1 MNNNDTDN
9 PSVTVLAEAG
19 GVALVRVEG
28 NVRSETRQ
36 PYNVAGKLTHTLAA
50 APAKLTIV
58 NLCCQTTL
66 QYDHLAFTTCRYDLH
81 ARTCVN
87 TTPRGGSLTAPPQL
101 FAHFYDRLE
110 AIQSISETL
119 SDAVVFVLD
128 LPDEIHDP
136 VRRAHA
142 CDLSALSTAKGPR
155 FIVFLQ
161 EEKDRVEVKADKM
174 GVLRTKRLRG
184 GDGYSHE
191 DVVGLFSCP
200 SSIPIV
206 VGPPMK
212 KETRSDQSSFLQ
224 MLFGAHVIS
233 SSTSHASRE
242 LTIRLPS
249 SLRISNELIKYTDVN
264 DAVFGGSAGVEL
276 GSASNTIHF
285 RVGETFTENGLW
297 EITLLALRI
306 KDAAPAPNEL
316 PVITREAD
324 DVLVNVLS
332 SVTSAIADKFS
343 DKNAVY
349 ALMSICSKTKND
361 ASLTRIWRRVVDE
374 GVSEWNR
381 ALNAFE
387 DNGRGARGVSCRPP
401 LHPARQGSVSTM

>member
-28 NVRSETRQ
+28 NVRFETRQ

-110 AIQSISETL
+110 AIQSIL
-119 SDAVVFVLD
+119 RDAQRRGRVCARFARRD
-128 LPDEIHDP
+128 SRSGAPRAR
-136 VRRAHA
+136 VRSPPR
-142 CDLSALSTAKGPR
+142 SAPQR
-155 FIVFLQ
+155 
-161 EEKDRVEVKADKM
+161 DRVSSSFSSKRRKTAW
-174 GVLRTKRLRG
+174 RSRPTRWACCARRLRG

-249 SLRISNELIKYTDVN
+249 VALHLKRTYQVHRRERRGFRRFGRCRARQRRTRSTFAWARPSRKTGSGNYPAGSPHQRCRTGAKRVSQLSRAKPTMCLSMSSAPSRAPSRIS
-264 DAVFGGSAGVEL
+264 
-276 GSASNTIHF
+276 F
-285 RVGETFTENGLW
+285 R
-297 EITLLALRI
+297 
-306 KDAAPAPNEL
+306 
-316 PVITREAD
+316 TR
-324 DVLVNVLS
+324 
-332 SVTSAIADKFS
+332 TPF
-343 DKNAVY
+343 
-349 ALMSICSKTKND
+349 M
-361 ASLTRIWRRVVDE
+361 R
-374 GVSEWNR
+374 
-381 ALNAFE
+381 
-387 DNGRGARGVSCRPP
+387 
-401 LHPARQGSVSTM
+401 